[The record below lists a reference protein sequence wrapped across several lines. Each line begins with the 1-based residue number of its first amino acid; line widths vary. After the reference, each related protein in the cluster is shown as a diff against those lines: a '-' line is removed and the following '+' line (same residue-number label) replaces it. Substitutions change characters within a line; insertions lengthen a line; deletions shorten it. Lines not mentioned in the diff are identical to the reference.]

1 MLLMIFLKRIK
12 MEATTI
18 KQVKKG
24 DYFRFKDDENA
35 PIWVRSDYNRSTKKY
50 ECYKYED
57 VNHFLECKGERKV
70 YLL

>member
-24 DYFRFKDDENA
+24 DYFRLRDDENA
-35 PIWVRSDYNRSTKKY
+35 PIWVRSEYNRSTKKY